1 RWSSSDPC
9 TSSLMRIA
17 IAPHWARNRP
27 ANRARCFSARML
39 RTYLGMRPAPPPVPF
54 TFSMIDSVYH
64 TGGLLV
70 CTLLSY
76 PAFPRWGRW
85 WRAGFMFAVGLAV
98 EYVQSFHPTRSP
110 DIHDIS
116 ANTAGVAA
124 GMLIATA
131 VAFSARR
138 NQ

>member
-1 RWSSSDPC
+1 M
-9 TSSLMRIA
+9 LIA
-17 IAPHWARNRP
+17 ISRHWARYRL
-27 ANRARCFSARML
+27 AYRVLFFSVL
-39 RTYLGMRPAPPPVPF
+39 LLGIYLGMRPAPPPVPF
-54 TFSMIDSVYH
+54 KFSMIDAVYH
-64 TGGLLV
+64 AGGLFV

-110 DIHDIS
+110 DIHDIY

>member
-1 RWSSSDPC
+1 M
-9 TSSLMRIA
+9 LIA
-17 IAPHWARNRP
+17 ISRHWARCRLVY
-27 ANRARCFSARML
+27 RALSFSVL
-39 RTYLGMRPAPPPVPF
+39 LLGIYLGMRPAPPPVPF
-54 TFSMIDSVYH
+54 KFSMIDSVYH
-64 TGGLLV
+64 AGGLFV

-85 WRAGFMFAVGLAV
+85 WRAGFMFGVGLAV

-110 DIHDIS
+110 DIHGLY
-116 ANTAGVAA
+116 AMTVGVAF
-124 GMLIATA
+124 GMLLVTA

>member
-1 RWSSSDPC
+1 M
-9 TSSLMRIA
+9 LIA
-17 IAPHWARNRP
+17 ISRHWARYRL
-27 ANRARCFSARML
+27 AYRVLFFSVL
-39 RTYLGMRPAPPPVPF
+39 LLGIYLGMRPAPPPVPF
-54 TFSMIDSVYH
+54 KFNMIDSVYH
-64 TGGLLV
+64 AGGLFV

-110 DIHDIS
+110 DIHDIY